1 MGRWTIVN
9 AVLALMVALLGFEIA
24 RTWAHRLPPIQV
36 PPSPI
41 PAPAGP
47 DGPGPEGHEKGK
59 RGAGDKNAA
68 RAQQTPAM
76 MVAAIAEKDLFDP
89 SRKPPT
95 PDEVKVEVAPPVTKP
110 PDGVTIVG
118 VRIFGKDREVFMN
131 DASQA
136 PASGRRLRLGDQ
148 IAGFTVKAIDPAGV
162 VLTSPSGDAVTM
174 PLTIDKSKAQPAQPG
189 ARPPTVRPS
198 PRPGQPTPPTAT
210 AASPAAGPQ
219 GASTAAG
226 VAVKPV
232 TPAQPVA
239 RPAVAP
245 PPQPGQ
251 APPPQQLPSQVLQK
265 LEQLRQNDKRPGR
278 RR

>member
-24 RTWAHRLPPIQV
+24 RTWAHRLPAIEV
-36 PPSPI
+36 PPSPM
-41 PAPAGP
+41 PPP
-47 DGPGPEGHEKGK
+47 DVPGLEGHEKGK

-68 RAQQTPAM
+68 RTQQTPAV
-76 MVAAIAEKDLFDP
+76 MVAAIADKDLFDP
-89 SRKPPT
+89 SRRPPT
-95 PDEVKVEVAPPVTKP
+95 PDEVKVDVSPPVTKP

-131 DASQA
+131 DATQA
-136 PASGRRLRLGDQ
+136 PATGRRLRLGDQ
-148 IAGFTVKAIDPAGV
+148 IAGFTVKAIEPAGV
-162 VLTSPSGDAVTM
+162 VLTSPSGDFVTM
-174 PLTIDKSKAQPAQPG
+174 PLTLDKSKGQPAQPG
-189 ARPPTVRPS
+189 APRPPAVRPA
-198 PRPGQPTPPTAT
+198 PRPGQPAAAAA

-226 VAVKPV
+226 VAVKSP
-232 TPAQPVA
+232 TQPQATA
-239 RPAVAP
+239 RPVVP

-251 APPPQQLPSQVLQK
+251 VQPAQQLPSQVLQK

>member
-9 AVLALMVALLGFEIA
+9 AILALMVALLGFEIA
-24 RTWAHRLPPIQV
+24 RTWAHRLPPVEV
-36 PPSPI
+36 PPSQMPP
-41 PAPAGP
+41 PAA
-47 DGPGPEGHEKGK
+47 PGPEPHEKGGK

-76 MVAAIAEKDLFDP
+76 MVAAISEKDLFDP

-95 PDEVKVEVAPPVTKP
+95 PDEIKVEVAPPVTKP

-131 DASQA
+131 DATQA

-148 IAGFTVKAIDPAGV
+148 IAGFTVKAIEPAGV
-162 VLTSPSGDAVTM
+162 VLTSPSGDLVTM
-174 PLTIDKSKAQPAQPG
+174 PLTLDKSKGQPTQPG
-189 ARPPTVRPS
+189 VVRPPTVRTA
-198 PRPGQPTPPTAT
+198 PRPGQAAATAT
-210 AASPAAGPQ
+210 ATSPAAGPQ

-226 VAVKPV
+226 VAVKPP
-232 TPAQPVA
+232 TPVQ
-239 RPAVAP
+239 PAVRPGVAV

-251 APPPQQLPSQVLQK
+251 PPPAQQLPSQVLQK

>member
-24 RTWAHRLPPIQV
+24 RTWAHRLPAIEV
-36 PPSPI
+36 PPSPM
-41 PAPAGP
+41 PPP
-47 DGPGPEGHEKGK
+47 DGPRPEGHEKGK
-59 RGAGDKNAA
+59 RGGGDKNAA
-68 RAQQTPAM
+68 RTQQTPAM
-76 MVAAIAEKDLFDP
+76 MVAAIADKDLFDP
-89 SRKPPT
+89 SRRPPT
-95 PDEVKVEVAPPVTKP
+95 PDEVKVDVAPPVTKP

-131 DASQA
+131 DATQA
-136 PASGRRLRLGDQ
+136 PATGRRLRLGDQ
-148 IAGFTVKAIDPAGV
+148 IAGFTVKAIEPAGV
-162 VLTSPSGDAVTM
+162 VLTSPSGDPVTM
-174 PLTIDKSKAQPAQPG
+174 PLTLDKSKGQPPQPG
-189 ARPPTVRPS
+189 ARPPTVRPA
-198 PRPGQPTPPTAT
+198 PRPGQPAAAA

-226 VAVKPV
+226 VAVKPP
-232 TPAQPVA
+232 TQPQATA
-239 RPAVAP
+239 RPVVP

-251 APPPQQLPSQVLQK
+251 VQPAQQLPSQVLQK